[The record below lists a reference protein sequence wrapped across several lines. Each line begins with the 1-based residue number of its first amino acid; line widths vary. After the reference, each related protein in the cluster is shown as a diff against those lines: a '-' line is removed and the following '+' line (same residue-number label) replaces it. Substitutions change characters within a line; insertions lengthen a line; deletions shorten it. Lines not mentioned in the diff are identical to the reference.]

1 MIGMEIIE
9 NLLFIQIIDY
19 HLRRRR
25 KKTKNFIFHFAQ
37 NIIKIKN
44 SFLFSLL
51 SMSKLIFYFFTIIFF
66 TIIFNL
72 VSTVPEQKINTQN
85 SVPIDQSKTLAK
97 TDDED
102 DELNDI
108 FYDDPIDIKKPV
120 VIIRKSNGIR
130 TISIQ
135 INSFLLIGFIYSI
148 CLI

>member
-1 MIGMEIIE
+1 MIGME
-9 NLLFIQIIDY
+9 IIDY

-37 NIIKIKN
+37 NIIKIKIH
-44 SFLFSLL
+44 FFFSLL

-66 TIIFNL
+66 TILFNL

-85 SVPIDQSKTLAK
+85 SIPIDQSKTLAK

-130 TISIQ
+130 TILIQ